1 MKRMLSVLPFNEREW
16 TRKTKVTFTCQLT
29 LESIDLVTV
38 FELQCLYVNLVSN
51 NFCRTAVLKKKEEF
65 FCAFALKCL
74 KSVQTPIF
82 PQFFVL
88 CMCADA
94 LWSLILSSTF
104 CPFLYTAPFT
114 THESGFAR
122 TSWLTTHPFNTPW
135 SATPLTGGSRDT
147 SCGIHRTLSWGRR
160 DDRDSVGVIGA
171 GVIGADQVGAL
182 QLFFFYIFRKELTRR
197 TLKGKQKLTFEL
209 QSGK

>member
-1 MKRMLSVLPFNEREW
+1 
-16 TRKTKVTFTCQLT
+16 
-29 LESIDLVTV
+29 
-38 FELQCLYVNLVSN
+38 
-51 NFCRTAVLKKKEEF
+51 
-65 FCAFALKCL
+65 
-74 KSVQTPIF
+74 
-82 PQFFVL
+82 
-88 CMCADA
+88 MCAYA

-182 QLFFFYIFRKELTRR
+182 QLSFFTYLEKSLPEEHWKASKSWILSCRVVSKLVLIKHSHFQLEASSTAMRQNMLHDRLVLPPAMTQTAVKRRLLTKKSPKKWFPSEIFQLFWTD
-197 TLKGKQKLTFEL
+197 
-209 QSGK
+209 